1 MAKYV
6 TREMDVTVADV
17 FYFDRASMEVK
28 VTRKQFGSKLNEKA
42 CEKQAQIAMPDYKV
56 VEVNIV
62 GYNKKLYGVTI
73 SQFMECAVELDPAT
87 RKPLEE

>member
-1 MAKYV
+1 MTKYV

-17 FYFDRASMEVK
+17 FYFDRATMK
-28 VTRKQFGSKLNEKA
+28 VERVQMQFGGKLNEKA
-42 CEKQAQIAMPDYKV
+42 GEKQAQLEMPDYKV

-62 GYNKKLYGVTI
+62 GYNKKLYGLTV
-73 SQFMECAVELDPAT
+73 SKFMECAVELDPTT